1 MVFAL
6 TKACSHP
13 QSTALVM
20 SSSSES
26 SAESNTIDM
35 LAFDEGL
42 NCLLCLGFIQ
52 RHTLIFNHLIEK
64 HNAETFKIKKLKFCE
79 KEGVLGY
86 ATVYWRRV
94 SGVSKRVFATIK
106 SKPMP
111 AKLQTQ
117 YCYLHYNVFRRK
129 RVSKE
134 LCLGSLRNA
143 SVVYIIWLIFTADIK
158 FLFSFPI

>member
-1 MVFAL
+1 MAYFVF
-6 TKACSHP
+6 CSK
-13 QSTALVM
+13 M
-20 SSSSES
+20 ES
-26 SAESNTIDM
+26 GYLWYYFYEN
-35 LAFDEGL
+35 FDL
-42 NCLLCLGFIQ
+42 FKD
-52 RHTLIFNHLIEK
+52 IFNHLIKK

-86 ATVYWRRV
+86 TTVYWRRV

-129 RVSKE
+129 HS
-134 LCLGSLRNA
+134 
-143 SVVYIIWLIFTADIK
+143 
-158 FLFSFPI
+158 